1 MGGLRRRGC
10 KWGELFKTT
19 MRINVNQ
26 GDEIVPEG
34 PGSRRAKGVTEV
46 RVIAEVDR
54 VDINEKE
61 RESSCPGSRARGEWL
76 EPADRCRILR
86 PLISKVSLSREAPA
100 NSFPLQP

>member
-1 MGGLRRRGC
+1 MDWTMGEKIEREGC
-10 KWGELFKTT
+10 KCLELFKTT

-26 GDEIVPEG
+26 GDEISAEG

-61 RESSCPGSRARGEWL
+61 RESSCPGPRARGEWL
-76 EPADRCRILR
+76 EPADRAQD
-86 PLISKVSLSREAPA
+86 PQATSE
-100 NSFPLQP
+100 QPR

>member
-1 MGGLRRRGC
+1 MGRI
-10 KWGELFKTT
+10 ELFKTT

-61 RESSCPGSRARGEWL
+61 RESSCPGPRVRGGSGLNLPIEAGSSVQSTTKVL
-76 EPADRCRILR
+76 SECR
-86 PLISKVSLSREAPA
+86 PLFREAPA
-100 NSFPLQP
+100 NSFPLQR